1 MHRIERNGKSELE
14 QKLLA
19 PARRDNDIKTDFVS
33 LLFLLSLLLL
43 LLLLLVKKQLHHDVI
58 KNKIS
63 RQSHS
68 DFIYRVKSTLLN
80 YPV

>member
-19 PARRDNDIKTDFVS
+19 PASRDNDIKTDFVC
-33 LLFLLSLLLL
+33 LLFLLLL
-43 LLLLLVKKQLHHDVI
+43 LLLLLVKRQLHHDAI

>member
-19 PARRDNDIKTDFVS
+19 PASRDNDIKTDFVC
-33 LLFLLSLLLL
+33 LLFLLLL
-43 LLLLLVKKQLHHDVI
+43 LLLLLVKRQLHHDAI

-63 RQSHS
+63 RQSQ
-68 DFIYRVKSTLLN
+68 
-80 YPV
+80 

>member
-14 QKLLA
+14 QKLRA
-19 PARRDNDIKTDFVS
+19 PASRDNDIKTDFVC
-33 LLFLLSLLLL
+33 LLFLLLL
-43 LLLLLVKKQLHHDVI
+43 LLLLLVKRQLHHDAI

-80 YPV
+80 YLV

>member
-19 PARRDNDIKTDFVS
+19 PASRDNDIKTDFVC
-33 LLFLLSLLLL
+33 LLFLLLLLL
-43 LLLLLVKKQLHHDVI
+43 LLLLLVKRQLHHDAI

-63 RQSHS
+63 RQSQ
-68 DFIYRVKSTLLN
+68 
-80 YPV
+80 

>member
-19 PARRDNDIKTDFVS
+19 PASRDNDIKTDFVC
-33 LLFLLSLLLL
+33 LLFLLL
-43 LLLLLVKKQLHHDVI
+43 LLLLLVKRQLHHDAI

-63 RQSHS
+63 RQSQ
-68 DFIYRVKSTLLN
+68 
-80 YPV
+80 

>member
-19 PARRDNDIKTDFVS
+19 PASRDNDIKTDFVC
-33 LLFLLSLLLL
+33 LLFL
-43 LLLLLVKKQLHHDVI
+43 LLLLLVKRQLHHDAI